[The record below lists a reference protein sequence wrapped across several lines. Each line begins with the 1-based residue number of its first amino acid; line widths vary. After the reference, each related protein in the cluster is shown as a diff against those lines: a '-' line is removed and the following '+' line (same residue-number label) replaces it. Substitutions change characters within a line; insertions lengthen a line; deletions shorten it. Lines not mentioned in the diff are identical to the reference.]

1 MNYEK
6 NNKKFLLWLEE
17 QLEKNYYTYSN
28 NNKNI
33 EKERIYLNGYILK
46 KKDYVD
52 NFMND
57 IEDLI
62 LSNGFVINNE
72 KEFRDEMASFVYRY
86 SNT

>member
-72 KEFRDEMASFVYRY
+72 KEFRDEIASFVYRY